1 MKTNKI
7 KMYDSLT
14 KQIKEITTN
23 HIKVYVCG
31 PTLYNYCHIGHGRS
45 FIIFDTF
52 KHMLTHTFDKC
63 TVVQNTT
70 DIAESIT
77 QKAQKEQCTEKE
89 IVAKYRQS
97 YIKDLRRLNIT
108 GIDIYDASNFI
119 PDIIEH
125 IQTMIDNGDAYIAE
139 DGVYFKTENFNYDL
153 FENRTDNC
161 QFALWKTRE
170 NGFNSPWGV
179 GIPGWHIECTTM
191 STKILG
197 NRFHIHGGGS
207 DLQYPHHQNEIVQSF
222 SLCNNRSLNKHSA
235 YPAECWMHNGML
247 NINEEKMSKSL
258 GNCKFIKDLVID
270 DYTADI
276 FRYLVLKTQY
286 SETLSFSDDEWH
298 QSQHNIDLIR
308 KFYFKN
314 INNYDSNN
322 NDKNHIEILHDNFQT
337 PLFIQKL
344 HNEMNYNKISTVFN
358 MIKLMNFYMNSRTL
372 INKGDIEKL
381 IEERNEY
388 KKLKDYLKADEI
400 RQILLK
406 NFVAIEDQPQKTIWY
421 YL

>member
-1 MKTNKI
+1 
-7 KMYDSLT
+7 MYDSLT
-14 KQIKEITTN
+14 KQIKTISTN

-52 KHMLTHTFDKC
+52 KHMLTHTFDAC

-77 QKAQKEQCTEKE
+77 QKAHEEQCTEHE

-97 YIKDLRRLNIT
+97 YIDDLRRLNIT
-108 GIDIYDASNFI
+108 GIDIYDASDFI
-119 PDIIEH
+119 PDIIKH
-125 IQTMIDNGDAYIAE
+125 IQTMIEHGDAYVAS

-161 QFALWKTRE
+161 QFALWKTRSE
-170 NGFNSPWGV
+170 GFDSPWGV

-197 NRFHIHGGGS
+197 NTFHIHGGGS

-222 SLCNNRSLNKHSA
+222 SLCNNRCLDKNSG

-247 NINEEKMSKSL
+247 NIDEEKMSKSL
-258 GNCKFIKDLVID
+258 GNCKFIKDLVTD
-270 DYTADI
+270 NYTADV
-276 FRYLVLKTQY
+276 FRYLILKTQY
-286 SETLSFSDDEWH
+286 NEILRFSDDEWT
-298 QSQHNIDLIR
+298 QCKHNMDLIR
-308 KFYFKN
+308 RFYFKN
-314 INNYDSNN
+314 IHSYNAK
-322 NDKNHIEILHDNFQT
+322 NDDTNHIELLQNNFQT
-337 PLFIQKL
+337 PAFIQKL
-344 HNEMNYNKISTVFN
+344 HQEINANNTNTVFK
-358 MIKLMNFYMNSRTL
+358 MIELMNFYMKPRGN
-372 INKGDIEKL
+372 IEQDDIQRL

-388 KKLKDYLKADEI
+388 KRIKEYFKADEI

-406 NFVAIEDQPQKTIWY
+406 HFIAIEDKPSETIWH